1 MANPADPVTEPR
13 GRTRR
18 TWDLGKILT
27 LVAVLIGAA
36 VLLIAIEDEPYHID
50 ELRQVRSYDRPFGDV
65 VEASFA
71 QVQPPLDPL
80 VNAAVQRVVGVGDAR
95 QRLVSVLAGIGSLAL
110 LGTLAWRADLRIG
123 SAVAVLTM
131 AISPLLVS
139 VTAYARPYALP
150 LFLSLAFLLAAD
162 VWLTAR
168 NGWMVPALFIVG
180 LLLPLSRTSEPP
192 LFLGA
197 VIGILAI
204 GWWLR
209 RNDPWRGSPAV
220 PIGAAATGLV
230 VVALPVLWRLS
241 SELAEYGETGSITV
255 FDQLSRLWNEV
266 PGVAAEVLPAWPF
279 LLAVVLIWLAL
290 PRARRALLAEWW
302 FWVLVAVPIGFAV
315 VFVLRTPVTQPYYDR
330 YTFSWVPAIALI
342 VGAVTWAI
350 VGRARHGERFVP
362 ALVGVLIIA
371 TIGSS
376 SMRLAHDLMT
386 VDREDWEAASY
397 LLVDETRDGTVVVF
411 DVVRPFGSYRTP
423 FAGQPRYTGT
433 GQTIP
438 LSVDLARDPSLVPDG
453 SPVHIMLLDN
463 RPADQRWPPLPEV
476 DGWTSLPVDGWFVMY
491 RPAEPPI
498 GPVAAAKALLH
509 FAAPLGPDHGAAL
522 TIAAAALLDHAGAR
536 DAAAESLDALLSAAN
551 SELRDRIETQLADIE
566 RPVPPGS

>member
-1 MANPADPVTEPR
+1 M
-13 GRTRR
+13 
-18 TWDLGKILT
+18 
-27 LVAVLIGAA
+27 
-36 VLLIAIEDEPYHID
+36 
-50 ELRQVRSYDRPFGDV
+50 
-65 VEASFA
+65 
-71 QVQPPLDPL
+71 
-80 VNAAVQRVVGVGDAR
+80 
-95 QRLVSVLAGIGSLAL
+95 
-110 LGTLAWRADLRIG
+110 
-123 SAVAVLTM
+123 
-131 AISPLLVS
+131 S

-150 LFLSLAFLLAAD
+150 LFLMLAFLLVAD

-315 VFVLRTPVTQPYYDR
+315 VFVLRTPVTQPYYER

-350 VGRARHGERFVP
+350 VERARNGERLVP
-362 ALVGVLIIA
+362 GLAAALIII
-371 TIGSS
+371 TIGAASV
-376 SMRLAHDLMT
+376 RLADDLST

-397 LLVDETRDGTVVVF
+397 LLVDETPNGTVVVF
-411 DVVRPFGSYRTP
+411 DVIRPLGLYRTP

-433 GQTIP
+433 GQHIP
-438 LSVDLARDPSLVPDG
+438 LSLNVADNPDLVPDDA
-453 SPVHIMLLDN
+453 PINIMLLDG
-463 RPADQRWPPLPEV
+463 RKEMERRPPLPEI
-476 DGWTSLPVDGWFVMY
+476 DGWTSLPVDDWFTMY
-491 RPAEPPI
+491 LPEEPVV
-498 GPVAAAKALLH
+498 GPFAAAEAMLD
-509 FAAPLGPDHGAAL
+509 FAAALGPDYGAAL
-522 TIAAAALLDHAGAR
+522 TIAAVSLLDSAGAG
-536 DAAAESLDALLSAAN
+536 DAATEALTDLVAGADPD
-551 SELRDRIETQLADIE
+551 LRGRIENFIGANTD
-566 RPVPPGS
+566 G